1 MKSNSLLLPSH
12 PYSYSG
18 GNYWYQSLV
27 YTSTCFY
34 KHIYCYSFSFHT
46 NTTLYTK
53 DLTFC
58 NCHFKITTWKYFY
71 VSMSRATT
79 SFSNSVI
86 ISYCINRPKLFSH
99 SPLQNIQFV
108 SQATM
113 IILSYTSSR
122 YGIVFVRQC
131 LKLKLLGH
139 NCIYIFNL
147 EKGNIAKLLFTE
159 VLSIHT
165 LHNMSEIV
173 CM

>member
-1 MKSNSLLLPSH
+1 MRCEEEDSTYLKLNLVAYILLKRKCWKMTFLCQNFFNRDGTHCKTHTLCLCIMKSNSLLLPSH

-99 SPLQNIQFV
+99 SPL
-108 SQATM
+108 
-113 IILSYTSSR
+113 
-122 YGIVFVRQC
+122 
-131 LKLKLLGH
+131 
-139 NCIYIFNL
+139 
-147 EKGNIAKLLFTE
+147 
-159 VLSIHT
+159 
-165 LHNMSEIV
+165 
-173 CM
+173 